1 MEVCATQLHMPQLPN
16 RCFKR
21 LIVRF
26 SWLLSGVLG
35 VAGSLLIAVSAEAGT
50 LQSWR
55 FNSAEN
61 RLVFI
66 TDDGVQPRAQL
77 ISDPVR
83 LVIDLPGITLGR
95 STTRQSGTGGIREIR
110 LGQVDAQTTRIVI
123 ELMPGYTLDPQ
134 RVLVRGAT
142 PTEWSVQIPTPQFV
156 GGPVA
161 TPPSPGPGTPPSTPT
176 PPVTAPPATGPAQ
189 IDEVQITQ
197 DGFFIRTSGGVPRL
211 TLRRTSDPRDVQFE
225 IANAQISPQLTNR
238 DLRPNHR
245 GVERMRLEPQRNGVV
260 RLSLRL
266 EGRRNDR
273 NRRGWQASVSDFGGI
288 VLLPS
293 LNANSGVVAA
303 RPSQPAPTP
312 PTTPPAPPP
321 ITPPTSPSQPP
332 RPGQPPAVGLSTVQ
346 SVELSSNGQQLLIRA
361 DQPITYTSDWDRGRI
376 FYRITIPDA
385 RLAERVIG
393 PQITANSTIQ
403 QVRLLQEDER
413 TVAILV
419 QPAAGVAIRDV
430 IQPSDRLLAL
440 ELRSA
445 AQPPTTP
452 APTPPPPIV
461 TPPMTT
467 LPRVPTGRVV
477 VVLDAGHGG
486 RDPGAVGIGGLREK
500 DVVLSITTQVARL
513 LEQQGV
519 QVVMTRTDDREIDLA
534 PRVQIAERARANI
547 FVSIH
552 ANAISMDRPDVN
564 GIETYYASEAG
575 ARLGRVIHDSMVRNT
590 GLNDRGLRSARFY
603 VIRNTSMPAVLL
615 ETGFVTG
622 AQDAAFLGS
631 AQGQQRMAF
640 AIAQGILQYIQ
651 QNF

>member
-1 MEVCATQLHMPQLPN
+1 M
-16 RCFKR
+16 
-21 LIVRF
+21 RF

-61 RLVFI
+61 RLVFT

-142 PTEWSVQIPTPQFV
+142 PTDWSVQIPTPQFV

-161 TPPSPGPGTPPSTPT
+161 GSPSPTPGTPLPAPN
-176 PPVTAPPATGPAQ
+176 PPAPAPAPPAAGPAQ

-211 TLRRTSDPRDVQFE
+211 TLRRNSDPRDVQFD
-225 IANAQISPQLTNR
+225 IANAQVSPQLTNR

-245 GVERMRLEPQRNGVV
+245 GVERLRLEPQRNGVV

-293 LNANSGVVAA
+293 LSANSGVVAT

-312 PTTPPAPPP
+312 LPPTIPP
-321 ITPPTSPSQPP
+321 ITPPTSPSPPP
-332 RPGQPPAVGLSTVQ
+332 RPSQPPVSGLSTVQ

-419 QPAAGVAIRDV
+419 QPAAGVVIRDV

-440 ELRSA
+440 ELRGA
-445 AQPPTTP
+445 AQSPAPPMPTT
-452 APTPPPPIV
+452 PPPIV
-461 TPPMTT
+461 TPPTTT

-486 RDPGAVGIGGLREK
+486 RDPGAVGIGGIREK
-500 DVVLSITTQVARL
+500 DIVLSITTQVARL

-622 AQDAAFLGS
+622 AQDAAFLSS
-631 AQGQQRMAF
+631 AQGRERMAF

>member
-1 MEVCATQLHMPQLPN
+1 M
-16 RCFKR
+16 
-21 LIVRF
+21 
-26 SWLLSGVLG
+26 SGVLG

-55 FNSAEN
+55 FNSVEN
-61 RLVFI
+61 RLVFT
-66 TDDGVQPRAQL
+66 TDEGVQPRAQL
-77 ISDPVR
+77 IADPTR
-83 LVIDLPGITLGR
+83 LVIDLPGISLGR
-95 STTRQSGTGGIREIR
+95 STTRQNGSGGIREIR
-110 LGQVDAQTTRIVI
+110 VGQVDAQTTRIVI

-142 PTEWSVQIPTPQFV
+142 PTDWSVQIPTPQLT
-156 GGPVA
+156 GPVA
-161 TPPSPGPGTPPSTPT
+161 GTPSPAPVPPGNTTPPPATS
-176 PPVTAPPATGPAQ
+176 PPATTGPAQ

-211 TLRRTSDPRDVQFE
+211 TLRRNSDSRDVQFD
-225 IANAQISPQLTNR
+225 IANAQISPQLTDR

-245 GVERMRLEPQRNGVV
+245 NVERLRLEPQRNGVV

-266 EGRRNDR
+266 SGSRNDR

-293 LNANSGVVAA
+293 LNASSGVIAG
-303 RPSQPAPTP
+303 RPAQPAPPSTP
-312 PTTPPAPPP
+312 TPGQPA
-321 ITPPTSPSQPP
+321 QPP
-332 RPGQPPAVGLSTVQ
+332 RPGRPSSDDLSTVQ

-361 DQPITYTSDWDRGRI
+361 DQPITYTSDWERGRV

-393 PQITANSTIQ
+393 PQISANSSIQ

-419 QPAAGVAIRDV
+419 QPAAGVVIRDV

-440 ELRSA
+440 ELRGA

-452 APTPPPPIV
+452 TRPTPT
-461 TPPMTT
+461 TPPVATPPST
-467 LPRVPTGRVV
+467 SLPRVPSGRIV
-477 VVLDAGHGG
+477 VVLDPGHGG
-486 RDPGAVGIGGLREK
+486 GDPGAIGIGGLREK
-500 DVVLSITTQVARL
+500 DVVFPITTQVARL

-519 QVVMTRTDDREIDLA
+519 QVVMTRTDDREIDLE
-534 PRVQIAERARANI
+534 PRVQIAERARANL

-552 ANAISMDRPDVN
+552 ANAISLDRPDVN

-622 AQDAAFLGS
+622 SQDAAFLRS
-631 AQGQQRMAF
+631 AQGQQQMAF

>member
-1 MEVCATQLHMPQLPN
+1 
-16 RCFKR
+16 
-21 LIVRF
+21 VRF

-35 VAGSLLIAVSAEAGT
+35 VAGSLLIAVSADAGT

-55 FNSAEN
+55 FDSAEN
-61 RLVFI
+61 RLVFT

-77 ISDPVR
+77 ISDPTR

-95 STTRQSGTGGIREIR
+95 STTRQGGTGGIREIR
-110 LGQVDAQTTRIVI
+110 LGQLDAQTTRIVI
-123 ELMPGYTLDPQ
+123 ELMPGYILDPQ

-142 PTEWSVQIPTPQFV
+142 PTEWSVQIPAPQFV

-161 TPPSPGPGTPPSTPT
+161 GNPPPT
-176 PPVTAPPATGPAQ
+176 PGAPAPAPVPPAAGPAQ
-189 IDEVQITQ
+189 IDDVQITQ

-211 TLRRTSDPRDVQFE
+211 TLRRNRDPRDIEFD
-225 IANAQISPQLTNR
+225 IANAQVSPQLRDR

-245 GVERMRLEPQRNGVV
+245 GVERLRLEPQRNGVV

-293 LNANSGVVAA
+293 LNASSGVVAS
-303 RPSQPAPTP
+303 RPSQPAP
-312 PTTPPAPPP
+312 PA
-321 ITPPTSPSQPP
+321 TPPTSPSQPP
-332 RPGQPPAVGLSTVQ
+332 RPVQPPAGDLSTVQ

-361 DQPITYTSDWDRGRI
+361 DRPITYTSDWDRGRI
-376 FYRITIPDA
+376 FYRITIPNA

-393 PQITANSTIQ
+393 PQITASSSIQ
-403 QVRLLQEDER
+403 QVRLLQEDEQ

-419 QPAAGVAIRDV
+419 QPAAGVVIRDV

-440 ELRSA
+440 ELRGT
-445 AQPPTTP
+445 AQPPTRP
-452 APTPPPPIV
+452 APTPAPPPPIV
-461 TPPMTT
+461 TPPTT
-467 LPRVPTGRVV
+467 NLPRVPSGRVV

-486 RDPGAVGIGGLREK
+486 GDPGAVGIGGLREK
-500 DVVLSITTQVARL
+500 DIVLPITLQVARL

-519 QVVMTRTDDREIDLA
+519 QVVLTRTDDREIDLE
-534 PRVQIAERARANI
+534 PRVQIAERARGNI
-547 FVSIH
+547 FISIH

-622 AQDAAFLGS
+622 AQDAAFLRS
-631 AQGQQRMAF
+631 SQGQERMAF

>member
-1 MEVCATQLHMPQLPN
+1 M
-16 RCFKR
+16 
-21 LIVRF
+21 
-26 SWLLSGVLG
+26 SGVLG

-61 RLVFI
+61 RLVFT

-142 PTEWSVQIPTPQFV
+142 PTDWSVQIPTPQFV

-161 TPPSPGPGTPPSTPT
+161 GSPSPTPGTPLPAPN
-176 PPVTAPPATGPAQ
+176 PPAPAPAPPAAGPAQ

-211 TLRRTSDPRDVQFE
+211 TLRRNSDPRDVQFD
-225 IANAQISPQLTNR
+225 IANAQVSPQLTNR

-245 GVERMRLEPQRNGVV
+245 GVERLRLEPQRNGVV

-293 LNANSGVVAA
+293 LSANSGVVAT

-312 PTTPPAPPP
+312 LPPTIPP
-321 ITPPTSPSQPP
+321 ITPPTSPSPPP
-332 RPGQPPAVGLSTVQ
+332 RPSQPPVSGLSTVQ

-419 QPAAGVAIRDV
+419 QPAAGVVIRDV

-440 ELRSA
+440 ELRGA
-445 AQPPTTP
+445 AQSPAPPMPTT
-452 APTPPPPIV
+452 PPPIV
-461 TPPMTT
+461 TPPTTT

-486 RDPGAVGIGGLREK
+486 RDPGAVGIGGIREK
-500 DVVLSITTQVARL
+500 DIVLSITTQVARL

-622 AQDAAFLGS
+622 AQDAAFLSS
-631 AQGQQRMAF
+631 AQGRERMAF

>member
-1 MEVCATQLHMPQLPN
+1 M
-16 RCFKR
+16 
-21 LIVRF
+21 
-26 SWLLSGVLG
+26 LG

-55 FNSAEN
+55 FNSVEN
-61 RLVFI
+61 RLVFT
-66 TDDGVQPRAQL
+66 TDEGVQPRAQL
-77 ISDPVR
+77 IADPTR
-83 LVIDLPGITLGR
+83 LVIDLPGISLGR
-95 STTRQSGTGGIREIR
+95 STTRQNGSGGIREIR
-110 LGQVDAQTTRIVI
+110 VGQVDAQTTRIVI

-142 PTEWSVQIPTPQFV
+142 PTDWSVQIPTPQLT
-156 GGPVA
+156 GPVA
-161 TPPSPGPGTPPSTPT
+161 GTPSPAPVPPGNTTPPPATS
-176 PPVTAPPATGPAQ
+176 PPATTGPAQ

-211 TLRRTSDPRDVQFE
+211 TLRRNSDSRDVQFD
-225 IANAQISPQLTNR
+225 IANAQISPQLTDR

-245 GVERMRLEPQRNGVV
+245 NVERLRLEPQRNGVV

-266 EGRRNDR
+266 SGSRNDR

-293 LNANSGVVAA
+293 LNASSGVIAG
-303 RPSQPAPTP
+303 RPAQPAPPSTP
-312 PTTPPAPPP
+312 TPGQPA
-321 ITPPTSPSQPP
+321 QPP
-332 RPGQPPAVGLSTVQ
+332 RPGRPSSDDLSTVQ

-361 DQPITYTSDWDRGRI
+361 DQPITYTSDWERGRV

-393 PQITANSTIQ
+393 PQISANSSIQ

-419 QPAAGVAIRDV
+419 QPAAGVVIRDV

-440 ELRSA
+440 ELRGA

-452 APTPPPPIV
+452 TRPTPT
-461 TPPMTT
+461 TPPVATPPST
-467 LPRVPTGRVV
+467 SLPRVPSGRIV
-477 VVLDAGHGG
+477 VVLDPGHGG
-486 RDPGAVGIGGLREK
+486 GDPGAIGIGGLREK
-500 DVVLSITTQVARL
+500 DVVFPITTQVARL

-519 QVVMTRTDDREIDLA
+519 QVVMTRTDDREIDLE
-534 PRVQIAERARANI
+534 PRVQIAERARANL

-552 ANAISMDRPDVN
+552 ANAISLDRPDVN

-622 AQDAAFLGS
+622 SQDAAFLRS
-631 AQGQQRMAF
+631 AQGQQQMAF

>member
-1 MEVCATQLHMPQLPN
+1 MEICATLCICPN
-16 RCFKR
+16 SPIGCFKR
-21 LIVRF
+21 LTVRF

-55 FNSAEN
+55 FNSVEN
-61 RLVFI
+61 RLVFT
-66 TDDGVQPRAQL
+66 TDEGVQPRAQL
-77 ISDPVR
+77 IADPTR
-83 LVIDLPGITLGR
+83 LVIDLPGISLGR
-95 STTRQSGTGGIREIR
+95 STTRQNGSGGIREIR
-110 LGQVDAQTTRIVI
+110 VGQVDAQTTRIVI

-142 PTEWSVQIPTPQFV
+142 PTDWSVQIPTPQLT
-156 GGPVA
+156 GPVA
-161 TPPSPGPGTPPSTPT
+161 GTPSPAPVPPGNTTPPPATS
-176 PPVTAPPATGPAQ
+176 PPATTGPAQ

-211 TLRRTSDPRDVQFE
+211 TLRRNSDSRDVQFD
-225 IANAQISPQLTNR
+225 IANAQISPQLTDR

-245 GVERMRLEPQRNGVV
+245 NVERLRLEPQRNGVV

-266 EGRRNDR
+266 SGSRNDR

-293 LNANSGVVAA
+293 LNASSGVIAG
-303 RPSQPAPTP
+303 RPAQPAPPSTP
-312 PTTPPAPPP
+312 TPGQPA
-321 ITPPTSPSQPP
+321 QPP
-332 RPGQPPAVGLSTVQ
+332 RPGRPSSDDLSTVQ

-361 DQPITYTSDWDRGRI
+361 DQPITYTSDWERGRV

-393 PQITANSTIQ
+393 PQISANSSIQ

-419 QPAAGVAIRDV
+419 QPAAGVVIRDV

-440 ELRSA
+440 ELRGA

-452 APTPPPPIV
+452 TRPTPT
-461 TPPMTT
+461 TPPVATPPST
-467 LPRVPTGRVV
+467 SLPRVPSGRIV
-477 VVLDAGHGG
+477 VVLDPGHGG
-486 RDPGAVGIGGLREK
+486 GDPGAIGIGGLREK
-500 DVVLSITTQVARL
+500 DVVFPITTQVARL

-519 QVVMTRTDDREIDLA
+519 QVVMTRTDDREIDLE
-534 PRVQIAERARANI
+534 PRVQIAERARANL

-552 ANAISMDRPDVN
+552 ANAISLDRPDVN

-622 AQDAAFLGS
+622 SQDAAFLRS
-631 AQGQQRMAF
+631 AQGQQQMAF

>member
-1 MEVCATQLHMPQLPN
+1 M
-16 RCFKR
+16 
-21 LIVRF
+21 RF

-50 LQSWR
+50 LQSWQ

-61 RLVFI
+61 RLVFT

-161 TPPSPGPGTPPSTPT
+161 GNPSPAPGAPAPT
-176 PPVTAPPATGPAQ
+176 PAPPATGPAQ

-211 TLRRTSDPRDVQFE
+211 TLRRNSDPRDVQFD
-225 IANAQISPQLTNR
+225 IANAQVSPQLTNR

-312 PTTPPAPPP
+312 PTTPPTTPPITTPP
-321 ITPPTSPSQPP
+321 ITPPTLPSQPP
-332 RPGQPPAVGLSTVQ
+332 RPGQPPATGLSTVQ

-393 PQITANSTIQ
+393 PQITANSSIQ

-419 QPAAGVAIRDV
+419 QPAAGVVIRDV

-440 ELRSA
+440 ELRGT
-445 AQPPTTP
+445 AQPPTRP
-452 APTPPPPIV
+452 APTPTQPPPIV
-461 TPPMTT
+461 TPPTT
-467 LPRVPTGRVV
+467 NLPRVPSGRVV

-486 RDPGAVGIGGLREK
+486 GDPGAVGIGGLREK
-500 DVVLSITTQVARL
+500 DIVLSITLQVARL

-519 QVVMTRTDDREIDLA
+519 QVVLTRTDDREIDLE

-622 AQDAAFLGS
+622 AQDAAFLRS

>member
-1 MEVCATQLHMPQLPN
+1 M
-16 RCFKR
+16 
-21 LIVRF
+21 
-26 SWLLSGVLG
+26 LSGVLG
-35 VAGSLLIAVSAEAGT
+35 VAGSLLVAVSADAGT

-61 RLVFI
+61 RLVFT

-77 ISDPVR
+77 ISDPTR

-110 LGQVDAQTTRIVI
+110 LGQLDAQTTRIVI
-123 ELMPGYTLDPQ
+123 ELMPGYILDPQ

-161 TPPSPGPGTPPSTPT
+161 GNPSPTPGAPAPT
-176 PPVTAPPATGPAQ
+176 PAPPAAGAAQ
-189 IDEVQITQ
+189 IDDVQITQ

-211 TLRRTSDPRDVQFE
+211 TLRRNSDPRDVQFD
-225 IANAQISPQLTNR
+225 IANAQVSPQLSDR

-293 LNANSGVVAA
+293 LNASSGVVAS
-303 RPSQPAPTP
+303 RPSQPAP
-312 PTTPPAPPP
+312 PA
-321 ITPPTSPSQPP
+321 TPPTSPSPPP
-332 RPGQPPAVGLSTVQ
+332 RPGQPSVGDLSTVQ

-361 DQPITYTSDWDRGRI
+361 DRPITYTSDWDRGRV
-376 FYRITIPDA
+376 FYRITIPNA

-393 PQITANSTIQ
+393 PQITANSSLQ
-403 QVRLLQEDER
+403 QVRLLQEDEQ

-440 ELRSA
+440 ELRGA
-445 AQPPTTP
+445 AQPPTRP
-452 APTPPPPIV
+452 APTPIPPPPIV
-461 TPPMTT
+461 TPPTT
-467 LPRVPTGRVV
+467 NLPRVPSGRVV
-477 VVLDAGHGG
+477 VVLDPGHGG
-486 RDPGAVGIGGLREK
+486 RDPGAVGIGGLRET
-500 DVVLSITTQVARL
+500 DIVLPIGLQVARL

-519 QVVMTRTDDREIDLA
+519 QVVLTRTDDREIDLE

-552 ANAISMDRPDVN
+552 ANAISLDRPDVN

-622 AQDAAFLGS
+622 AQDAAFLRS
-631 AQGQQRMAF
+631 AQGQERMAF